1 MKAIFKRGHGL
12 GLQLF
17 LLVGIAFTLMILDYH
32 TSRVIYLRQALSVV
46 VTPFQ
51 YAVHV
56 PIQLVQ
62 RGREQLRTRQGLL
75 EDNQALR
82 NEYRL
87 LQSKLQK
94 LAVLEQENARLRHL
108 LNSPAVVI
116 SDEASGDKVNREKV
130 LVAEL
135 LQTDA
140 DPTVHRLVLNK
151 GQYDGVFIGQAVLDA
166 DGVMGQIVE
175 IGPMTSV
182 ALLIT
187 DISHSLPVENQRN
200 GMRAVITG
208 TGDWNELELNHI
220 TPTMDLRAGDLIVT
234 SGLGQRFIRG
244 YPVGTVTSIAAEEG
258 LAFLR
263 VKVKPAAQLDTT
275 REVLLIWPQE
285 VKADSAPSDEE

>member
-1 MKAIFKRGHGL
+1 
-12 GLQLF
+12 
-17 LLVGIAFTLMILDYH
+17 
-32 TSRVIYLRQALSVV
+32 
-46 VTPFQ
+46 
-51 YAVHV
+51 
-56 PIQLVQ
+56 
-62 RGREQLRTRQGLL
+62 
-75 EDNQALR
+75 
-82 NEYRL
+82 
-87 LQSKLQK
+87 
-94 LAVLEQENARLRHL
+94 LRHL